1 MKLFI
6 ILIIVLVING
16 TVYTELTD
24 EDYYDLNDSKEHVLV
39 VEFIIKKLTELSKA
53 TSEINTK
60 FDTKIEDINIRIHDV
75 EKKNDGMDKK
85 LIDVLTKI
93 QKHEQRLDSSSNTL
107 AVLNGRFDDIK
118 KKYDDIST
126 ELPNVKKDALTKL
139 EDHEQRLNKSSK
151 TLAVLD
157 GRFHDVKN
165 KYDGISTELTKV
177 KNDALTK
184 LQDHEQRLETSSKRF
199 NDVNNKYDDIS
210 TELSNVKKDTL
221 TKFQD
226 HEQRLETS
234 SKTLAELG
242 GRFDDVKKKY
252 DGISTELSNVK
263 KDALTKLQDHEQRLE
278 TSSKTL
284 AVLDERFN
292 DLKKKHDGISTEL
305 SNIKKDALT
314 KLEDHEQRLNTP
326 SKTLAVLDGRFNDVK
341 MKYDGISTELSNIKK
356 DASTK
361 HRVHEQRLETTSK
374 TLAVLDGRIN
384 KLNSRLDVS
393 TKEHSTFKDEIMKR
407 VAEYKNAFQ
416 NDLKKNIADINQVLS
431 TSANEVLT
439 FKNEIS
445 KTLKDHNAAL
455 QKLENNLRQHKERQ
469 ENQIKTLWENG
480 SLEKKSDWIVILR
493 RQDGSVN
500 FNRNWLEYKNGFG
513 NTNSEFFIGMEKL
526 HNITSNG
533 LPHEMV
539 ITLRTFDGNQ
549 TYAKYDNIVI
559 GSEKDQYELKV
570 LGVYSGD
577 AGDSL
582 KHLEGEKFTTIDRD
596 NDQDGR
602 HNCAEVYKGPWWY
615 YQCNPD
621 AQLFGPYE
629 KHKSG
634 MRVRWSSDH
643 MHDLQYV
650 EVKIK
655 K

>member
-284 AVLDERFN
+284 AVLDER
-292 DLKKKHDGISTEL
+292 
-305 SNIKKDALT
+305 
-314 KLEDHEQRLNTP
+314 
-326 SKTLAVLDGRFNDVK
+326 
-341 MKYDGISTELSNIKK
+341 
-356 DASTK
+356 
-361 HRVHEQRLETTSK
+361 
-374 TLAVLDGRIN
+374 IN

>member
-157 GRFHDVKN
+157 GRF
-165 KYDGISTELTKV
+165 
-177 KNDALTK
+177 
-184 LQDHEQRLETSSKRF
+184 

-292 DLKKKHDGISTEL
+292 DVKMKYDGISTELSNIKKDASTKHRVHEQSLETTSKTLAILDGRFNDLKKKHDGISTEL

-326 SKTLAVLDGRFNDVK
+326 
-341 MKYDGISTELSNIKK
+341 
-356 DASTK
+356 
-361 HRVHEQRLETTSK
+361 SK

>member
-292 DLKKKHDGISTEL
+292 D
-305 SNIKKDALT
+305 
-314 KLEDHEQRLNTP
+314 
-326 SKTLAVLDGRFNDVK
+326 VK

-361 HRVHEQRLETTSK
+361 HRVHEQSLETTSK
-374 TLAVLDGRIN
+374 TLAILDGRIN